1 MTLAVDQSAG
11 PASAE
16 IGPPRTWL
24 PVLTAAIA
32 VTVVLLLVVWASPSA
47 WHLLGAGRGLVPEA
61 FYPLSGFLLVL
72 GTTFGQAVGW
82 VAGVAVLV
90 YLMTLLGIPATWPTV
105 RFAMTVVYVGLLV
118 VPLFVYHAL
127 FGGWLL
133 GIPRAGLPDWLATH
147 HPDARWLLIT
157 AHPVVDL
164 SLVPLAVVFLAALW
178 GGGGRIRQS
187 AALQTVAALALL
199 GTSLAVA
206 LSLAI
211 HSTLVHVRLF

>member
-1 MTLAVDQSAG
+1 
-11 PASAE
+11 
-16 IGPPRTWL
+16 
-24 PVLTAAIA
+24 
-32 VTVVLLLVVWASPSA
+32 
-47 WHLLGAGRGLVPEA
+47 
-61 FYPLSGFLLVL
+61 
-72 GTTFGQAVGW
+72 
-82 VAGVAVLV
+82 
-90 YLMTLLGIPATWPTV
+90 MTLLGIPATWPTV

-118 VPLFVYHAL
+118 LPLLVYHAL

-157 AHPVVDL
+157 AHPIVDL

-187 AALQTVAALALL
+187 AVLQTVAALALL